1 MPARTLPCKLR
12 MIALSLVGFFLW
24 ANNRREDVR
33 FPFLSASFMLRPR
46 RAITIHCLRCEDLR
60 ACRGS
65 QFLGNLSRISGLAL
79 DKKTNKK
86 VTPMNM
92 KTRLMTMTAVA
103 AAMLAAPAFAQS
115 PAGSPADPNSVQ
127 NRQPGP
133 SAGTPTDPAAGASP
147 SARVPTSPS
156 GTNPTAS
163 EGMSTGESGGVT
175 SPSGIPADPNS
186 MENRQP
192 GPSATTPTDPA
203 AGSKPGARVPTAP

>member
-1 MPARTLPCKLR
+1 
-12 MIALSLVGFFLW
+12 
-24 ANNRREDVR
+24 VR
-33 FPFLSASFMLRPR
+33 FPFFSASFLLRMR
-46 RAITIHCLRCEDLR
+46 GAITIYCLPCEDLH

-86 VTPMNM
+86 VTLM
-92 KTRLMTMTAVA
+92 KFRMMTMTAVA

-156 GTNPTAS
+156 GTNPGAS
-163 EGMSTGESGGVT
+163 EGMSTGESGGFT